1 MTMFGKPLTRRDTVA
16 GLTAGALSLR
26 ASPGGAQ
33 APAPTSPQPTSAQTA
48 APDERVLTLIAE
60 PASRQLRAAPAPATP
75 VWRYRLERAQG
86 DVPAETD
93 TIPVVRIARGEVTT
107 IRLVNRLPQPTTLHA
122 YGLRDANAMNGT
134 AGLTQAPIPPGQ
146 SFDYRFTPRDSG
158 TFWLHPLVPG
168 STAEQVERG
177 LSALLVVEETTP
189 IQVDADVSL
198 VVDDWRL
205 SETGAIAADFMD
217 SADVARVGRLGN
229 MLTVNGAPS
238 PHRLTGRPRARL
250 RVRLVCVANAR
261 IMPLRFEGFA
271 QATVIAIDGQ
281 PCDPFD
287 PLRRQVILAPGSRYD
302 VLLDLVPEAER
313 QGRVL
318 VALGDGLPLL
328 VATGAGE
335 PLPAKHAVVALPP
348 NVLPTAIR
356 LQDAQRAELAI
367 TGGQEALAEG
377 QPTPSADEVR
387 KKFPNA
393 RRVFTLNFGGSGGF
407 DGRALMNVKRGAVC
421 VIAVNNR
428 TAIPQVMH
436 VQGHVFRLLHAL
448 DDGWEPYFLDTI
460 VVPAQRTY
468 RIALI
473 ADNPGKWAIRS
484 SVLEH
489 MEGGV
494 LTWFNVAD

>member
-1 MTMFGKPLTRRDTVA
+1 MTLPWRTLTRRQTVA
-16 GLTAGALSLR
+16 ALCAATLPPGISR
-26 ASPGGAQ
+26 AAAQTMPAQ
-33 APAPTSPQPTSAQTA
+33 AATPAA
-48 APDERVLTLIAE
+48 ERVLTLIAE
-60 PASRQLRAAPAPATP
+60 PGSRALRAGPAPETP
-75 VWRYRLERAQG
+75 VWRYRLDRVEGEPPPDTDA
-86 DVPAETD
+86 VPVLR
-93 TIPVVRIARGEVTT
+93 IPVGQPST
-107 IRLVNRLPQPTTLHA
+107 IRLINRLPAPTTLHA
-122 YGLRDANAMNGT
+122 YGVRDANAVNGT
-134 AGLTQAPIPPGQ
+134 AGLTQAPVLPGQ
-146 SFDYRFTPRDSG
+146 SFDYRFTPRDAG

-168 STAEQVERG
+168 ATAEQVERG
-177 LSALLVVEETTP
+177 LSAMLIVDEATP
-189 IQVDADVSL
+189 PPVDADVPV

-205 SETGAIAADFMD
+205 SDGGAITADFLD
-217 SADVARVGRLGN
+217 SADIARVGRLGN
-229 MLTVNGAPS
+229 VLTVNAAPA
-238 PHRLTGRPRARL
+238 PHRLTLQPRARL
-250 RVRLVCVANAR
+250 RVRLVSAANAR

-287 PLRRQVILAPGSRYD
+287 PLRRQVVLAPGSRYD
-302 VLLDLVPEAER
+302 VMLDLSAEAGRE
-313 QGRVL
+313 GRVL
-318 VALGDGLPLL
+318 VALGDGLPILA
-328 VATGAGE
+328 ATGAGDALPARPTIV
-335 PLPAKHAVVALPP
+335 PLPA

-367 TGGQEALAEG
+367 TGGQEAPVAG
-377 QPTPSADEVR
+377 QPVPTPEELRRRFAN
-387 KKFPNA
+387 P

-407 DGRALMNVKRGAVC
+407 EGRALMNVKRGAVC

-428 TAIPQVMH
+428 TAMPQVIH

-494 LTWFNVAD
+494 LTWFNVAE